1 MSTSQRID
9 TLGGSMPEL
18 RGAGAWFIGMAI
30 AFIVGGTLAI
40 MAPFVAGLAVATLV
54 GWLLV
59 AGGVMHGVNAF
70 KSDSITRAV
79 WQTLVG
85 VFYMIVGLYFLA
97 HPLIAL
103 GTLTAMLAYVLF
115 FEAIMDAIT
124 WFATRGEDGAGWLLV
139 NTVATGLL
147 AVLIWMQWPSV
158 SVWVIGTLVGAKLI
172 VSGISRLMFRSAARE
187 ERLIS

>member
-9 TLGGSMPEL
+9 TFGESMPEL
-18 RGAGAWFIGMAI
+18 RRAGGWFIGMAI

-85 VFYMIVGLYFLA
+85 LFYMIVGLYFLA
-97 HPLIAL
+97 HPVIAL

-115 FEAIMDAIT
+115 FEAIMDLIT
-124 WFATRGEDGAGWLLV
+124 WFATRQDDGADWLLV
-139 NTVATGLL
+139 NTVVTALL
-147 AVLIWMQWPSV
+147 AVLIWLQWPSV

-172 VSGISRLMFRSAARE
+172 VSGISRLMLRSAARE

>member
-9 TLGGSMPEL
+9 RFGESMPEL
-18 RGAGAWFIGMAI
+18 RGAGVWFIGMAV

-70 KSDSITRAV
+70 KSDAVTRAV

-85 VFYMIVGLYFLA
+85 AFYMIVGLYFLA

-124 WFATRGEDGAGWLLV
+124 WLATRQEDGADWLLV
-139 NTVATGLL
+139 NTIVTALL
-147 AVLIWMQWPSV
+147 GVLILLQWPSV

-172 VSGISRLMFRSAARE
+172 VSGISRLMLRSAARE
-187 ERLIS
+187 QRLIS